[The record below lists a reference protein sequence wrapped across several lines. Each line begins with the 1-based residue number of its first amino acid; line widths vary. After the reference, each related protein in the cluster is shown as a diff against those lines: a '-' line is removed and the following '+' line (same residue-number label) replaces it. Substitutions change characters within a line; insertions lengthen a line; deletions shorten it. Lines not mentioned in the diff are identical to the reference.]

1 MKRNENIT
9 GLRKFLFY
17 VRMSLACAW
26 RYWRHPAALV
36 KASQLTR
43 IFFKHKLKR
52 LASGEYKLDFYL
64 PRYPSRAF
72 FAALEDKVVCR
83 PPRPV
88 SVVLSISKA
97 CAYKCPHCYQRKDDP
112 HELPLP
118 ILVENVRKMRDFG
131 IVAWAVE
138 GGEPLMRFERL
149 EAVLAEIAGLE
160 VWVNSTG
167 HGATPERIRRLA
179 ELEVTGVMSS
189 IHSVDEKAHDAF
201 TGVAGSWRRALDFL
215 RDCREAGML
224 VGFNTVLSDREVIDG
239 GIDRIMALA
248 AENNCDYIQLIHPKA
263 CGAWMGRA
271 FDKSLHAEAVRVA
284 CAAQRKYNSGKVDI
298 APVLTAQVYEESPEM
313 LGCCCGGIDRFY
325 VGANGDVQP
334 CEFVN
339 ISFGNLAD
347 VPFETAYARMRKA
360 FAVPCEE
367 WTCERRAEDIGR
379 VTLLRDRNAPLPLPW
394 AETKELVAQ
403 WQGGTPTKV
412 YGKMGIYR

>member
-9 GLRKFLFY
+9 GLGKLLFY
-17 VRMSLACAW
+17 ARMSLACAW
-26 RYWRHPAALV
+26 RYWRSPGALV

-43 IFFKHKLKR
+43 IFYRHKLKR

-64 PRYPSRAF
+64 PRYPSPAF
-72 FAALEDKVVCR
+72 FTALEDKVVRR

-118 ILVENVRKMRDFG
+118 LLVENVMKMRDFG

-149 EAVLAEIAGLE
+149 DAVLAEIAGLE

-167 HGATPERIRRLA
+167 HGATPEKIRRLA
-179 ELEVTGVMSS
+179 ELKVTGVMSS
-189 IHSVDEKAHDAF
+189 IHSVDERKHDEF

-224 VGFNTVLSDREVIDG
+224 VGFNTVLNDREVVEG

-248 AENNCDYIQLIHPKA
+248 AEHECDYVQLIHPKA
-263 CGAWMGRA
+263 CGAWMGKH
-271 FDKSLHAEAVRVA
+271 FDSSLHANAVRVA
-284 CAAQRKYNSGKVDI
+284 SAAQRKYNSSKVRI
-298 APVLTAQVYEESPEM
+298 PPVLTAQVYEESPGM

-339 ISFGNLAD
+339 ISFGNLAE
-347 VPFETAYARMRKA
+347 VSFETAYERMRKV
-360 FAVPCEE
+360 FAVPCSE
-367 WTCERRAEDIGR
+367 WTCERHADEIACAAQTSGSSS
-379 VTLLRDRNAPLPLPW
+379 LPLSW
-394 AETKELVAQ
+394 DKTQRLVAG
-403 WQGGTPTKV
+403 WNGGTPTKV
-412 YGKMGIYR
+412 YEKMGIYR

>member
-1 MKRNENIT
+1 M
-9 GLRKFLFY
+9 LFY
-17 VRMSLACAW
+17 ARMSLACAW
-26 RYWRHPAALV
+26 RHWNRPAALM

-43 IFFKHKLKR
+43 IFYRHKLKR

-64 PRYPSRAF
+64 PRYPSPAF
-72 FAALEDKVVCR
+72 FTALEDKVICR

-112 HELPLP
+112 RELPLP

-138 GGEPLMRFERL
+138 GGEPLLRFERL

-167 HGATPERIRRLA
+167 HDATPEKIRRLA
-179 ELEVTGVMSS
+179 ELKVTGIMSS
-189 IHSVDEKAHDAF
+189 IHSIDAHTHDEF

-224 VGFNTVLSDREVIDG
+224 VGFNTVLSDREVVEG
-239 GIDRIMALA
+239 GIDSIMDLA
-248 AENNCDYIQLIHPKA
+248 GENDCDYVQLIHPKA
-263 CGAWMGRA
+263 CGAWMGKQ
-271 FDKSLHAEAVRVA
+271 FDASLHAEAVRVA
-284 CAAQRKYNSGKVDI
+284 CEAQRKYNSAKSRI
-298 APVLTAQVYEESPEM
+298 PTILTAQVYEESPEM

-325 VGANGDVQP
+325 VGASGEVQP

-339 ISFGNLAD
+339 ISFGNLAE

-367 WTCERRAEDIGR
+367 WTCARHADEIALSAVALAKAGEK
-379 VTLLRDRNAPLPLPW
+379 LPLPW
-394 AETKELVAQ
+394 SETEKLVAD
-403 WQGGTPTKV
+403 WKCGTPTKV
-412 YGKMGIYR
+412 YDKMGIYR

>member
-9 GLRKFLFY
+9 GFRKFLFY

-26 RYWRHPAALV
+26 RYWRHPAALM

-52 LASGEYKLDFYL
+52 LATGEYKLDFYL
-64 PRYPSRAF
+64 PRYPSQAF
-72 FAALEDKVVCR
+72 FTALEDKVICR

-112 HELPLP
+112 HEMPLP
-118 ILVENVRKMRDFG
+118 VLVENVRKMRDFG

-138 GGEPLMRFERL
+138 GGEPLLRFERL
-149 EAVLAEIAGLE
+149 EAVLSEIVGLE

-167 HGATPERIRRLA
+167 HGATPEKIRRLA
-179 ELEVTGVMSS
+179 ELKVTGIMSS

-201 TGVAGSWRRALDFL
+201 TGVAGSWRRALEFL
-215 RDCREAGML
+215 CDCRAAGML
-224 VGFNTVLSDREVIDG
+224 VGFNTVLSDREVVDG
-239 GIDRIMALA
+239 GIDRIMDLA

-263 CGAWMGRA
+263 CGAWMGKA
-271 FDKSLHAEAVRVA
+271 FDKSLHAQAVRVA
-284 CAAQRKYNSGKVDI
+284 CAAQRHYNSAKSRI
-298 APVLTAQVYEESPEM
+298 PTILTAQVYEESAEM

-339 ISFGNLAD
+339 ISFGNLAE

-367 WTCERRAEDIGR
+367 WTCERRAAEIAMKAG
-379 VTLLRDRNAPLPLPW
+379 DRLPLPW
-394 AETKELVAQ
+394 AETEELVAG
-403 WQGGTPTKV
+403 WKGGTPTKV
-412 YGKMGIYR
+412 YDKMGIYR